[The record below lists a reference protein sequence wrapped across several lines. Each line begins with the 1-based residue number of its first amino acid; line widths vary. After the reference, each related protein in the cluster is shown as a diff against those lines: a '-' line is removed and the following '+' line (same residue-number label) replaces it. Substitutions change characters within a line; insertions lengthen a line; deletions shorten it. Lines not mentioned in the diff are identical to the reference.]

1 MFSIG
6 LFATFTPHVHGGGG
20 GGVLHVGFI
29 CSFFLTIGDF
39 FLHVGDLFGT
49 CPPPPHSLPKFLRAL
64 MTTGEVSNLS
74 TQRPSA
80 PTYCTELCAV
90 LNHVHV
96 YNHS

>member
-20 GGVLHVGFI
+20 GGGSPCGV
-29 CSFFLTIGDF
+29 FLLLFSHYRGLF
-39 FLHVGDLFGT
+39 SPCGRPFWDL
-49 CPPPPHSLPKFLRAL
+49 PPPHPLPKFLRAL